1 MMWAFTFKAEMSTT
15 TATQCERA
23 EKETMIV
30 VKEA

>member
-1 MMWAFTFKAEMSTT
+1 MMWALCFKAEMSTT
-15 TATQCERA
+15 TAEQIERA

>member
-1 MMWAFTFKAEMSTT
+1 MMWGLAFKAEMATT
-15 TATQCERA
+15 TETQIERA

>member
-1 MMWAFTFKAEMSTT
+1 MWALCFKCELSTT
-15 TATQCERA
+15 SDVQCARA